1 MRNKAK
7 VNPML
12 KIVVCIWYLESDIS
26 SLLKIGENSKLESF
40 IFGNHTFGIKF
51 MSMGLI
57 LI

>member
-1 MRNKAK
+1 MVK
-7 VNPML
+7 VNPMF
-12 KIVVCIWYLESDIS
+12 KIVVCLWYLESDIS